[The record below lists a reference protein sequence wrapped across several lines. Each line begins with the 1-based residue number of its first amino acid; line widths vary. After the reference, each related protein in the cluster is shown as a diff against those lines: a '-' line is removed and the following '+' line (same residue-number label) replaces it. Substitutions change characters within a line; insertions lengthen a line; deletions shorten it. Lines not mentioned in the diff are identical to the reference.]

1 MEIICTT
8 VTVVGSIIVAIVG
21 AVGVVYANKISKLQR
36 ISEQQ
41 NEMRKREARLAMKL
55 SAANTKLTVGVAM
68 ALKHGHAN
76 GEIEEG
82 LADVDKA
89 QQEYSEFLA
98 EVATEHLIGG

>member
-36 ISEQQ
+36 ETEQQ
-41 NEMRKREARLAMKL
+41 NEMRKREARLSMKL
-55 SAANTKLTVGVAM
+55 TSANTNLTVGVAM

-82 LADVDKA
+82 L
-89 QQEYSEFLA
+89 QNS
-98 EVATEHLIGG
+98 